1 MGEKHYGIINNY
13 NRFPSADVKVLGRIN
28 LLLTVQY
35 CTNHT
40 LRRIQNLCAKQYAE
54 MLRI

>member
-13 NRFPSADVKVLGRIN
+13 NRFPLADVKVLGRIK

-35 CTNHT
+35 YTNST
-40 LRRIQNLCAKQYAE
+40 LHRIQNLCATQ
-54 MLRI
+54 